1 MTPVLT
7 DAWLTCQL
15 GKSCY
20 KLAGSISESTL
31 RSLPLEPCL
40 VSAEVNTSDLES
52 SMVLRS
58 NGFYLVSEMV
68 VFEVL
73 AQSLSII
80 EPSSHVDIT
89 FATPGDA
96 EMVKC
101 LAERAFSADRF
112 HIDPGIDNQ
121 LASKIKGEWA
131 GNFFS
136 GQRGQWMIVA
146 RLQDRVI
153 GFIQVL
159 MKANDF
165 LVIDLIAVDNA
176 FHGKGLAKAMIC
188 YMAHN
193 CGSELSNINVGT
205 QVCNVTACNLYRS
218 LGFRLVSSYNVFHKH
233 ILG

>member
-1 MTPVLT
+1 M
-7 DAWLTCQL
+7 
-15 GKSCY
+15 
-20 KLAGSISESTL
+20 
-31 RSLPLEPCL
+31 
-40 VSAEVNTSDLES
+40 
-52 SMVLRS
+52 
-58 NGFYLVSEMV
+58 
-68 VFEVL
+68 
-73 AQSLSII
+73 
-80 EPSSHVDIT
+80 
-89 FATPGDA
+89 
-96 EMVKC
+96 
-101 LAERAFSADRF
+101 
-112 HIDPGIDNQ
+112 
-121 LASKIKGEWA
+121 
-131 GNFFS
+131 
-136 GQRGQWMIVA
+136 A